1 MIKFS
6 MKLIIII
13 IIGLRLGGFYMK
25 MNDIYDIYDITII
38 GGGPSGLFSAFYS
51 GLREMKT
58 KIIESQNHLGGKVNV
73 YPEKLIWDVGAL
85 TPVTGEQLIQQMVE
99 QAMTFDPTVVLGE
112 KVTEIAKNAKGI
124 FELKTDRGQKHFS
137 KTVILAIGG
146 GIITPQKLEVEG
158 ASHFYSSN
166 LNYTIKSLK
175 KFKDK
180 VVLVSGG
187 GHTAVD
193 WCNELEPIAKKVYLT
208 YRKEELNAHEA
219 QVSQL
224 LNSSVACLFYTEITK
239 LIPNEEGTAIKQVE
253 ITNNQT
259 GEVTYLSVDE
269 VVVNHGYVR
278 EKSLFENSPLKVEFK
293 NDYYIKGNEHCET
306 NVPGLYAVGD
316 AVDYE
321 GKVHLLAGT
330 FPDAIKAVNRAKL
343 YIQPG
348 ADAYGM
354 VSSHNELFY
363 QRNRELI
370 QKMIK

>member
-1 MIKFS
+1 
-6 MKLIIII
+6 MKLH
-13 IIGLRLGGFYMK
+13 
-25 MNDIYDIYDITII
+25 DIYDVTII

-58 KIIESQNHLGGKVNV
+58 KIIESQHYLGGKVNV

-85 TPVTGEQLIQQMVE
+85 TPITGEKLIQQMVE
-99 QAMTFDPTVVLGE
+99 QAMTFEPTIVLGE
-112 KVTEIAKNAKGI
+112 KVTEISKDDEGI
-124 FELKTDRGQKHFS
+124 FVLKTDRGQTHFS

-158 ASHFYSSN
+158 ASNFYSAN

-193 WCNELEPIAKKVYLT
+193 WCNELEPVAKKVYLT
-208 YRKEELNAHEA
+208 YRKDQLNAHEA

-224 LNSSVACLFYTEITK
+224 MNSTVECLFHTEITK
-239 LIPNEEGTAIKQVE
+239 LIPDQEGTAIGQVE
-253 ITNNQT
+253 LTNNET
-259 GEVTYLSVDE
+259 EEVTNVTVDE
-269 VVVNHGYVR
+269 VVVNHGYIR
-278 EKSLFENSPLKVEFK
+278 EKSLFENSPLKVEFV
-293 NDYYIKGNEHCET
+293 NEYYIKGNEHCET

-330 FPDAIKAVNRAKL
+330 FPDAIKAVNKAKL
-343 YIQPG
+343 YVQP
-348 ADAYGM
+348 DAEAMGM
-354 VSSHNELFY
+354 VSSHNEIFY
-363 QRNRELI
+363 QKNRELI
-370 QKMIK
+370 HKMISSC

>member
-6 MKLIIII
+6 TKMIIII

-25 MNDIYDIYDITII
+25 MNDIYDVTII